1 MATKPTLPPPTP
13 QTGSQTIDTP
23 STTSTTGYKPA
34 AVGAGASKTKSIPR
48 FSKSIDRPD
57 FNTTQFIT
65 NNIYQNLMGRDA
77 TAAEIAKCHQAYTQ
91 YAATHPTN
99 TGSSMLDTT
108 SGVDRQSTSINTG
121 TNEQSFIANLVN
133 GSAESKA
140 YTSATTYMDA
150 IQSYINKSRG
160 LY

>member
-1 MATKPTLPPPTP
+1 MATKPTLPPAKP
-13 QTGSQTIDTP
+13 QTGSQTIETP
-23 STTSTTGYKPA
+23 PTASTTGYKPA

-57 FNTTQFIT
+57 FNTTQVIT

-77 TAAEIAKCHQAYTQ
+77 TAAEIAKYHQAYTQ
-91 YAATHPTN
+91 YAASHPTN

-108 SGVDRQSTSINTG
+108 SGVDRQSTSVNTG
-121 TNEQSFIANLVN
+121 VSEQGFITNLVN

-150 IQSYINKSRG
+150 IQNYINKTRG